1 MSGNFVHGDG
11 RIYCVVVLV
20 LSHPHVNM
28 IRSCVS
34 YTSALSHL
42 NLILILSRILSE
54 CHSPSKV
61 FVRCSSLWKRLVFG
75 GSNAITSDSINVPMA
90 GTRTRILRRLDTPTS
105 RLDCDW
111 ESESTGRALYG
122 RSRTRNCYYATSQQ
136 VAQRTAS
143 CTSLHPISQSSVLP
157 LYLAQL
163 KVINVIASDNQA
175 SVELKANALCNNGK
189 PFRHFVCPVILSL
202 HLLRPGLLFDN
213 EYAWN
218 IIVNEGKTVK
228 ARSVSE
234 LTILLFPR

>member
-11 RIYCVVVLV
+11 QIYCVVVSV

-34 YTSALSHL
+34 YTSALYPSHL
-42 NLILILSRILSE
+42 NLIFILSRILSE

-61 FVRCSSLWKRLVFG
+61 SVRCSSLWKRLVFG

-122 RSRTRNCYYATSQQ
+122 RSRTCNCYYATSQQ

-143 CTSLHPISQSSVLP
+143 RMFLHPIS
-157 LYLAQL
+157 
-163 KVINVIASDNQA
+163 
-175 SVELKANALCNNGK
+175 
-189 PFRHFVCPVILSL
+189 
-202 HLLRPGLLFDN
+202 
-213 EYAWN
+213 
-218 IIVNEGKTVK
+218 
-228 ARSVSE
+228 
-234 LTILLFPR
+234 